1 MAVGRQEQ
9 GSGLLYTAIIFA
21 GLTLVSIVAAIIF
34 GVKAGDLRDQLLQS
48 QQQLEEMATSSEV
61 SSIGTLVGQKQGGDS
76 RVRQLIT
83 MLDNAYKMNT
93 GLTPQETSAEA
104 KFIELQSKYND
115 ILAKLPKEFE
125 ITVAPNDVNAPGLFR
140 ILDIYANKLNLKN
153 ATIEQLEGQIA
164 SLNSDLD
171 ASKLGAKN
179 REQELLAQVNIEQQ
193 KANDVQKSYNQ
204 LRDLMSKKADEQV
217 QAMLQ
222 QREEALNERN
232 KSKQELLE
240 AMSQLTTTQNRL
252 EDALGQLNA
261 IKPRPK
267 EDIAAYNIDGHIIS
281 VDVQSNIVFIDIGRD
296 SKVYPGLTFAVYDR
310 SAPVPTDGASKGEIE
325 IFDVAK
331 NTATAR
337 IVTMSKRNPIA
348 DGDVLINLIWDSKV
362 VNKFVIAG
370 EFDFN
375 GDGYIDPDGAGKIGQ
390 LVENWGGS
398 VENAVTIDTDYVILG
413 TEPRALK
420 KPSLDDVETDPLANE
435 KYEASVAAKEKY
447 DEAVKQAKDLYV
459 PVFNLK
465 RFLNFA
471 GYETLATKSK

>member
-9 GSGLLYTAIIFA
+9 GNGLLYTAIIFV
-21 GLTLVSIVAAIIF
+21 GLTLVSLVAAIIF
-34 GVKAGDLRDQLLQS
+34 GVKAGDLRDQLAQS

-61 SSIGTLVGQKQGGDS
+61 SSIGTLVGQKQGSDS

-83 MLDNAYKMNT
+83 MLDTTYKIAT
-93 GLTPQETSAEA
+93 GLAPQDTSAEA
-104 KFIELQSKYND
+104 KLIELQSKYND
-115 ILAKLPKEFE
+115 ILVKLPKEFD
-125 ITVAPNDVNAPGLFR
+125 ITTAPNDVNAPGLFR
-140 ILDIYANKLNLKN
+140 IVDIYHNKLNLKN
-153 ATIEQLEGQIA
+153 STIEQLNSQIA
-164 SLNSDLD
+164 SLNNALD

-179 REQELLAQVNIEQQ
+179 REQELLTQVNIEQQ
-193 KANDVQKSYNQ
+193 KADDVQKSYNQ
-204 LRDLMSKKADEQV
+204 LKELMSKKADEQI

-222 QREEALNERN
+222 QREEAINERN

-240 AMSQLTTTQNRL
+240 AASKLQITQNKL
-252 EDALGQLNA
+252 EDALGKLDA
-261 IKPRPK
+261 IKPKPK

-281 VDVQSNIVFIDIGRD
+281 VDVPSNIVFIDIGRE

-325 IFDVAK
+325 VFDVAK

-348 DGDVLINLIWDSKV
+348 DGDVLINLIWDAKA
-362 VNKFVIAG
+362 VNRFVIAG

-375 GDGYIDPDGAGKIGQ
+375 GDGYIEADGAAKIAQ
-390 LVENWGGS
+390 LVENWGGK
-398 VENAVTIDTDYVILG
+398 VEDAVTIDTDYVVLG
-413 TEPRALK
+413 TEPKLLK
-420 KPSLDDVETDPLANE
+420 KPTLDDVETDPLANE

-447 DEAVKQAKDLYV
+447 DQATKQAKDMYI

-471 GYETLATKSK
+471 GYEALATKSK

>member
-83 MLDNAYKMNT
+83 MLDSTYKMNT

-104 KFIELQSKYND
+104 KLIELQSKYND

-140 ILDIYANKLNLKN
+140 IVDIYDNKLNLKN
-153 ATIEQLEGQIA
+153 TTIEQLEGQIA

-240 AMSQLTTTQNRL
+240 AISQLTTTQNRL

-281 VDVQSNIVFIDIGRD
+281 VDVQSNIVFIDIGRE

-348 DGDVLINLIWDSKV
+348 DGDVLINLIWDSKA
-362 VNKFVIAG
+362 VNRFVIAG

-375 GDGYIDPDGAGKIGQ
+375 GDGYIDADGASKIGQ

-413 TEPRALK
+413 TEPRTLK

-447 DEAVKQAKDLYV
+447 NEAIKQAKDLYV